1 MSETTRIT
9 IYPDNDAQKQR
20 IEAQAEKHDQSVS
33 EYCLLA
39 IEQRIAREAESERLD
54 DLDLDSQLDE
64 LKATITADIAEATDV
79 TTQQEC
85 YYEVALWEL
94 LGSEYSQEERL
105 EAMRGAPDQLETD
118 LEKLADKEGGE
129 E

>member
-9 IYPDNDAQKQR
+9 IYPDNDTQKQR